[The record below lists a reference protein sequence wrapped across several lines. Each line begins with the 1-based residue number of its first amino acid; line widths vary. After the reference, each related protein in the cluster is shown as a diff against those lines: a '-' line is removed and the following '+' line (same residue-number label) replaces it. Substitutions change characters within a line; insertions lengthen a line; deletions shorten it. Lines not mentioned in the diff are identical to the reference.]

1 MATSDYHFNLRGP
14 NKKVRAV
21 HVYLLSRRFHYCSA
35 AGSPSLSLRP
45 LRLFSS
51 PISSRASTA
60 YLVRSAPRPPLK
72 PRGCAIDGCAAARQL
87 LASLKHCL
95 SCWGSSWIPNTFLR
109 SCPVRCLRTSGH
121 LRTNQSVTKKFNR
134 GFKPRRPPEGGD

>member
-14 NKKVRAV
+14 DKKVRAV

-51 PISSRASTA
+51 PISSCASTA

-72 PRGCAIDGCAAARQL
+72 PRDCAIDGCAAARQL
-87 LASLKHCL
+87 LASLKH
-95 SCWGSSWIPNTFLR
+95 SPAAGDPPGSPTHSHGVARSVVCGLR
-109 SCPVRCLRTSGH
+109 ATSAP
-121 LRTNQSVTKKFNR
+121 QKKNLIEDL
-134 GFKPRRPPEGGD
+134 KPRRPPEGGD